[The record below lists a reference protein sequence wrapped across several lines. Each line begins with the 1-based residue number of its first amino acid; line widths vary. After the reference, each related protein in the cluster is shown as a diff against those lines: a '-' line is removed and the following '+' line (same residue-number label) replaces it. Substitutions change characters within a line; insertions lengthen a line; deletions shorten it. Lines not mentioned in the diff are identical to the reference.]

1 MSLGVIYLNTS
12 CDPNFVTVITTTP
25 ILKKNNIIKKSIHN
39 IKKFSNK
46 LDFHSLNKKHF

>member
-1 MSLGVIYLNTS
+1 MMQLVIIFKIYHILGRQ
-12 CDPNFVTVITTTP
+12 TTFMK

-39 IKKFSNK
+39 IKKYSNK